1 MIIRHYINLETTEF
15 KIVNLNF
22 AIYKFSEFKLLVDQS
37 DKKIILIQDDF
48 EILPIFENSN
58 ELMRD
63 EANNFIK
70 GNLDRIILVDQIN
83 FHLEGSKHFISN
95 GFKTLKIYPYCEK
108 FFNNDFNNKNRF
120 RGAFLSN
127 NVKHFRIKIL
137 NFLIKNNFDKKIGIK
152 FNATN
157 YNLYK
162 NQNFEFNV
170 DSIIELPYINQ
181 LFLDNFSKIKEPLFD
196 YKLAQCD
203 KNISVKTFEYLE
215 NCKIHIGSETMDT
228 CFCFSEKTF
237 QPLLMGCIPAL
248 LYSFDNLI
256 CLKKLG
262 FYLDS
267 FYYKNEEE
275 YFKKLFELLE
285 MKDSD
290 FYDYYNYHLEGLIHN
305 HNLLKNFILNY

>member
-15 KIVNLNF
+15 RVVNLNF
-22 AIYKFSEFKLLVDQS
+22 AIYKFSEFKELVEIS
-37 DKKIILIQDDF
+37 DKKILLIQDDF
-48 EILPIFENSN
+48 EILPIFNDSN
-58 ELMRD
+58 DPIRNECN
-63 EANNFIK
+63 EFIK
-70 GNLDRIILVDQIN
+70 SNFDKIILSDQIN
-83 FHLEGSKHFISN
+83 FHIEGSKYFISN

-108 FFNNDFNNKNRF
+108 FFNMDFNKNRF
-120 RGAFLSN
+120 RGLFLSN

-137 NFLIKNNFDKKIGIK
+137 NFLLKNDFNEKIAVK

-157 YNLYK
+157 YDLYK
-162 NQNFEFNV
+162 SNNFEFNIKS
-170 DSIIELPYINQ
+170 DIDIPYLNQ
-181 LFLDNFSKIKEPLFD
+181 SFLNNFNEIKEPLYD
-196 YKLAQCD
+196 DGINLCD

-215 NCKIHIGSETMDT
+215 NCKIHIGSETMDM

-256 CLKKLG
+256 SLKKLG
-262 FYLDS
+262 FCLDS

-275 YFKKLFELLE
+275 YFKKLFELLK
-285 MKDSD
+285 MTDSD
-290 FYDYYNYHLEGLIHN
+290 FHDYYNCHLEGLIHN